1 MRTSR
6 ETGFWKEEGRF
17 APKKVG
23 SRQIYGQIGRMVLR
37 LEKRKKEVW
46 RMVFNSESFWDWLKH
61 LLGGG

>member
-6 ETGFWKEEGRF
+6 KTGFWEEGRF
-17 APKKVG
+17 VPKKVG
-23 SRQIYGQIGRMVLR
+23 SRQIYGQNGRMVLR